1 MKKLILALVIL
12 WGGVLTSCINS
23 PYKEVD
29 KALSESDLHE
39 QEYIS
44 RIDSVRL
51 ALTQAH
57 TEHLKWTCLYELY
70 SLYKHY
76 NSDSTHV
83 YSSLL
88 MQYHG
93 NDPDRVL
100 LSRSAEVRTL
110 SRQSYFQEAELLLEE
125 ISVSSANSREAIAG
139 YFYAAEVLYSEL
151 IKIDQEKSRIK
162 ISDLA
167 RRYRQLDS
175 TSVSCHL
182 LNAKMHRYNGNP
194 QECIDLL
201 TQLSEDMFKDYDYS
215 LYHYNLALAY
225 EALGDTESQLTHFIL
240 SATEDLR
247 LSKKDYSSL
256 YSLAML
262 LFQTGDVHRASS
274 YLRKALKDALAYNYP
289 VGLVRS
295 ASASLVVN
303 EILHDSEIKQ
313 RKHLVLGIIVIS
325 SLGLLAIVLA
335 LYLRILLRKLRR
347 SNRRLQVTTDKL
359 ASTSL
364 IKDSFLAGYME
375 QAAYYIRKV
384 DENKSQL
391 RRALKTDGLEG
402 VATLLRSPSYADEEY
417 PNFYKHFDET
427 FLGIFPDFIQSVNK
441 YLATGHFKVNKS
453 GTHTLNT
460 ELRILALIRL
470 GISDPERIAKI
481 LHTSKGT
488 VFTYRSKLRHNA
500 SCPPEE
506 FENKICEIN

>member
-1 MKKLILALVIL
+1 MKKTCFIWLFAGIFLL
-12 WGGVLTSCINS
+12 SCSKS
-23 PYKEVD
+23 PYREID
-29 KALSESDLHE
+29 KALSESDTYE
-39 QEYIS
+39 IEYLA
-44 RIDSVRL
+44 RIDSVRNVL
-51 ALTQAH
+51 KSALTDEQ
-57 TEHLKWTCLYELY
+57 KWDCLYELFD
-70 SLYKHY
+70 LFKHY
-76 NSDSTHV
+76 NSDSTQY
-83 YSSLL
+83 YSHLL

-93 NDPDRVL
+93 NDPDRML
-100 LSRSAEVRTL
+100 ISQSAEVRSL
-110 SRQSYFQEAELLLEE
+110 SRQSYFNEAELLFERL
-125 ISVSSANSREAIAG
+125 SVSSENTSKAITD
-139 YFYAAEVLYSEL
+139 YFYAGEVLYSEL
-151 IKIDQEKSRIK
+151 LKIDPSKSKRK
-162 ISDLA
+162 TAELA
-167 RRYRQLDS
+167 DKYRQFDS
-175 TSVSCHL
+175 TSVAYHL
-182 LNAKMHRYNGNP
+182 LTAKSLRYNGNP
-194 QECIDLL
+194 KECIDLL
-201 TQLSEDMFKDYDYS
+201 STLPESRFKEHNYS

-225 EALGDTESQLTHFIL
+225 EELGNTELQLKHLIL
-240 SATEDLR
+240 SANEDLHR
-247 LSKKDYSSL
+247 SKKDYSSL

-262 LFQTGDVHRASS
+262 LFQSGDVQRASS
-274 YLRKALKDALAYNYP
+274 YLGKALKDALQYNYP
-289 VGLVRS
+289 VGLVRN

-303 EILHDSEIKQ
+303 EILHDSEISQ
-313 RKHLVLGIIVIS
+313 RKRLVVGIAVIS
-325 SLGLLAIVLA
+325 SLGLLAIILS

-347 SNRRLQVTTDKL
+347 SNRRLQVTTAKL

-391 RRALKTDGLEG
+391 RRTLKSDGLEG
-402 VATLLRSPSYADEEY
+402 VTALLRSPSYADEEY

-427 FLGIFPDFIQSVNK
+427 FLAIFPDFIEYVNK
-441 YLATGHFKVNKS
+441 NLATGHFKINK